1 MNENEQATQQQSGEQ
16 VGMSKPFSENPSM
29 ELLNNRRI
37 DQIVARKEAERNA
50 VAEGMANAENRGMQT
65 GVNRGREEGFLAGH
79 NVGLEGG
86 FSRGKQ
92 YAENRFSGNGLGGG
106 LGNLMQQ
113 QQTQPIN
120 PIQNYEQTNTV
131 ASQEPQPL
139 N

>member
-1 MNENEQATQQQSGEQ
+1 MNEKEQSIKQQSGEQ
-16 VGMSKPFSENPSM
+16 TGMSKPFAENSSM

-50 VAEGMANAENRGMQT
+50 IAEGMAGAENRGIQV

-86 FSRGKQ
+86 FERGKQ
-92 YAENRFSGNGLGGG
+92 YSEGRFSGNGLGNG
-106 LGNLMQQ
+106 LGNLVN
-113 QQTQPIN
+113 QQTMQSQP
-120 PIQNYEQTNTV
+120 
-131 ASQEPQPL
+131 QEPEIINTQTQSLPL